1 MSGED
6 IEIPQILGKSAGG
19 LLNDI
24 FFVSHFLVLWKNT
37 FISARMKKLHPLS
50 VDENIIQPKVLPLG
64 LTRRVAMSYLRS
76 KIDHLIKYFFLSLL

>member
-24 FFVSHFLVLWKNT
+24 FFVSHFEPPPPLKKWKESTQTNKQGSSN
-37 FISARMKKLHPLS
+37 FY
-50 VDENIIQPKVLPLG
+50 IQ
-64 LTRRVAMSYLRS
+64 S
-76 KIDHLIKYFFLSLL
+76 SLFPH